1 MNRFWFLGIHSNDP
15 KLETEPFAMK
25 TKRLLFVVV
34 LVAGLG
40 LGFATG
46 FWMPRDDDLFALRK
60 NFEIFGATY
69 EELVTG
75 YVDDLDA
82 TKTMRTG
89 LEAML
94 EDLDPYTVFF
104 DEADNTDIDIITRG
118 KYGGVGLNVQVRNG
132 RITVSSP
139 VEDASGYKQG
149 VRAGDII
156 THVAGTPTDGLSLS
170 DVRNLMRGEPNT
182 TVEVIL
188 ERAGEPEPLKF
199 ILTRGEVTLKNVTYT
214 AFVDD
219 DTAAGIGYIKL
230 ERFARGASREVRQAV
245 ETMQEATT
253 MRGLILDLR
262 DNPGGLLEAAVE
274 ITQLFVPQGSL
285 IVSTRGRTAQTERAY
300 RSKTPPL
307 APDLPVVILV
317 NEITA
322 SASEIVAG
330 AIQDLDRGLIVGT
343 SSFGKGLVQIVRP
356 LPYNTSLKLTISR
369 YYTPSGRSIQ
379 AIDYSEHDGDFEQ
392 IPDSLR
398 RTFKTAA
405 GREVQDGRGIE
416 PDIAV
421 SLGQVSELEQAL
433 RRRAAF
439 FFFANQYAATHKDA
453 VQPVQ
458 AEEVLVDL
466 DLDAVLDEFQ
476 AWLATEDFSYRT
488 SAERALDDLGDDL
501 LAMGYDGASN
511 EVAALRQAVNQEK
524 AADFDR
530 HAPRLK
536 EQLRAEI
543 IARFVGRT
551 EQIRTSLDH
560 DLPYREAV
568 ALLQDPR
575 AYRRAL
581 ER

>member
-1 MNRFWFLGIHSNDP
+1 
-15 KLETEPFAMK
+15 MK
-25 TKRLLFVVV
+25 TKRLFFVVL
-34 LVAGLG
+34 LVAGVG

-46 FWMPRDDDLFALRK
+46 FWMPKDDDLFALRK
-60 NFEIFGATY
+60 NFEIFGAAY

-82 TKTMRTG
+82 AKTMRTG

-149 VRAGDII
+149 VRAGDVI

-170 DVRNLMRGEPNT
+170 DVRNLMRGEPNS

-230 ERFARGASREVRQAV
+230 ERFARGANREVRQAV
-245 ETMQEATT
+245 EAMQEATT
-253 MRGLILDLR
+253 MQGLILDLR

-307 APDLPVVILV
+307 APDLSVVILT

-343 SSFGKGLVQIVRP
+343 ASFGKGLVQIVRP

-379 AIDYSEHDGDFEQ
+379 AIDYSDHDGDFEQ

-405 GREVQDGRGIE
+405 GRAVQDGRGIE
-416 PDIAV
+416 PDVPV
-421 SLGQVSELEQAL
+421 SLGQISELEQAL

-439 FFFANQYAATHKDA
+439 FFFANHYAATHKDA
-453 VQPVQ
+453 VQP
-458 AEEVLVDL
+458 ANL
-466 DLDAVLDEFQ
+466 DLDAVLGEFKT
-476 AWLATEDFSYRT
+476 WLQTEDFSYRT

-501 LAMGYDGASN
+501 LAMGYDGADN
-511 EVAALRQAVNQEK
+511 EVAALQKAVNQEK

-530 HAPRLK
+530 HALRLK

-543 IARFVGRT
+543 IARYVGRT
-551 EQIRTSLDH
+551 EQIKSSLEH
-560 DLPYREAV
+560 DLPFREAV

-581 ER
+581 DG

>member
-1 MNRFWFLGIHSNDP
+1 
-15 KLETEPFAMK
+15 MK
-25 TKRLLFVVV
+25 TKRFLLVVV
-34 LVAGLG
+34 LVVGLG
-40 LGFATG
+40 LGFTTG

-60 NFEIFGATY
+60 NFEIFGAAY

-75 YVDDLDA
+75 YVDDLNA
-82 TKTMRTG
+82 AKTMRTG

-149 VRAGDII
+149 VRAGDVI

-188 ERAGEPEPLKF
+188 ERAGEPEPLTF

-245 ETMQEATT
+245 ESMQEATT
-253 MRGLILDLR
+253 MQGLILDLR

-307 APDLPVVILV
+307 APDLPVVILT

-330 AIQDLDRGLIVGT
+330 AIQDLDRGLIVGST
-343 SSFGKGLVQIVRP
+343 SFGKGLVQIVRP

-398 RTFKTAA
+398 RIFKTAA

-416 PDIAV
+416 PDVPV
-421 SLGQVSELEQAL
+421 SLGTMSELEEAL

-439 FFFANQYAATHKDA
+439 FFFANHYAATHKA
-453 VQPVQ
+453 EAQPTN
-458 AEEVLVDL
+458 L
-466 DLDAVLDEFQ
+466 DLDAVLEEFET
-476 AWLATEDFSYRT
+476 WLETENFTYRT
-488 SAERALDDLGDDL
+488 SAERALEDLGDDL

-511 EVAALRQAVNQEK
+511 EVTALRQAVNQEK

-530 HAPRLK
+530 HATRLK

-543 IARFVGRT
+543 IARYVGRT
-551 EQIRTSLDH
+551 EQIKSSLEH
-560 DLPYREAV
+560 DLPFLEAV

-581 ER
+581 DG